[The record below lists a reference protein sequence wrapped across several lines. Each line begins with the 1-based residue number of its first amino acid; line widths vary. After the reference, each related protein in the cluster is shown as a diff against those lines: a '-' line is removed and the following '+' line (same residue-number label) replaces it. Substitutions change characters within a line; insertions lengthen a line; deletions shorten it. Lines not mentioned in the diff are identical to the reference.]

1 MDSMRTKDFHG
12 IPSVRHEAL
21 HWTKMLE
28 RHQGGPP
35 ATNTLT
41 HTAHQLMR
49 WSSVYLS
56 LVYRDPGFRGEMPL
70 KELTGL
76 QTLAAAK

>member
-1 MDSMRTKDFHG
+1 MRTKDFHG

-28 RHQGGPP
+28 LHQGGPP

-56 LVYRDPGFRGEMPL
+56 LVYRDPRVL
-70 KELTGL
+70 RRNASQRADWTTNTGCS
-76 QTLAAAK
+76 